1 MKNHVCHA
9 GNLLVLAVG
18 NSRQAGGGVQ
28 LCPDAQVDDGMLD
41 VTYIINPPLT
51 QIPTILGDLQNDKR
65 LDGPRGQIR
74 CSWLEVDCPDE
85 LQINRDGEPMRA
97 KHYKFDILPQ
107 RLKVHVPQTEL
118 FCKSAGKASPRAPVR
133 RQLTQQIEARQ
144 QKRAVHPVKQVA
156 GHPASRSFLKTTMLV
171 GLGVG
176 IGAKMQQHRMI
187 FR

>member
-1 MKNHVCHA
+1 MYA
-9 GNLLVLAVG
+9 
-18 NSRQAGGGVQ
+18 
-28 LCPDAQVDDGMLD
+28 
-41 VTYIINPPLT
+41 
-51 QIPTILGDLQNDKR
+51 
-65 LDGPRGQIR
+65 
-74 CSWLEVDCPDE
+74 
-85 LQINRDGEPMRA
+85 QINRDGEPMRA